1 MAANSLGAALI
12 VRLGV
17 NPFAD
22 LRAVGKSGRSGHR
35 SVEQM
40 AVLGHRARQD
50 REVDLTVRVDGHD
63 ADHGLG
69 LAVASEQQRARSH
82 PLGSVGVGQCR
93 PAEAVVVLGVE
104 VGYEI

>member
-1 MAANSLGAALI
+1 M
-12 VRLGV
+12 
-17 NPFAD
+17 
-22 LRAVGKSGRSGHR
+22 
-35 SVEQM
+35 
-40 AVLGHRARQD
+40 
-50 REVDLTVRVDGHD
+50 DLTVRVDGHD

-69 LAVASEQQRARSH
+69 LAVASEQHRARSH